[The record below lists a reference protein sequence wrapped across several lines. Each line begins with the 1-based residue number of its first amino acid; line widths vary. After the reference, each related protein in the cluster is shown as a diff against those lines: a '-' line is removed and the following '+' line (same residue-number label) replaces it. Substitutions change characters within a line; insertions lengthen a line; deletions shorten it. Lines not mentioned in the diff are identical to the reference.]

1 MGKVKEIVRTANVA
15 WSPRALQSIYLVA
28 GTVAQQLDA
37 TFSTS
42 ANLEL
47 FSLDL
52 TSPELEMP
60 LVGRVESP
68 QRFHKLIWSHHGTS
82 SDYPMGV
89 VIGGSD
95 NGGISLWNIDK
106 IAEYVHYNHQQQATV
121 TMTIAPVI
129 WYIN

>member
-1 MGKVKEIVRTANVA
+1 M
-15 WSPRALQSIYLVA
+15 WSPRTLQSIYLIG

-52 TSPELEMP
+52 ASSELAMP
-60 LVGRVESP
+60 LVGSVESP
-68 QRFHKLIWSHHGTS
+68 QRFHKLIWSHYGAS
-82 SDYPMGV
+82 DDYPMGV

-95 NGGISLWNIDK
+95 NGGISLWNVAK
-106 IAEYVHYNHQQQATV
+106 VAE
-121 TMTIAPVI
+121 
-129 WYIN
+129 

>member
-1 MGKVKEIVRTANVA
+1 MGKVKEILRTANVA
-15 WSPRALQSIYLVA
+15 WSPKALQSIYLVA

-52 TSPELEMP
+52 ASPDLTMP

-68 QRFHKLIWSHHGTS
+68 QRFHKLAWSHHGVTEEF
-82 SDYPMGV
+82 PLGV

-95 NGGISLWNIDK
+95 NGGISLWSVSK
-106 IAEYVHYNHQQQATV
+106 LAEYV
-121 TMTIAPVI
+121 TIAHLYQTPRGGHS
-129 WYIN
+129 N

>member
-15 WSPRALQSIYLVA
+15 WSPRALQSIYLIG

-52 TSPELEMP
+52 ASSELAMP

-68 QRFHKLIWSHHGTS
+68 QRFHKLIWSHHGVG
-82 SDYPMGV
+82 DQYQMGV
-89 VIGGSD
+89 AIGGSD
-95 NGGISLWNIDK
+95 NGGISIWNVARV
-106 IAEYVHYNHQQQATV
+106 AE
-121 TMTIAPVI
+121 
-129 WYIN
+129 

>member
-15 WSPRALQSIYLVA
+15 WSPRALQSIYLMA

-52 TSPELEMP
+52 TTPEAEMP

-68 QRFHKLIWSHHGTS
+68 QRFHKLIWSHHGAS
-82 SDYPMGV
+82 EGYQLGV

-95 NGGISLWNIDK
+95 NGGISVWDVKK
-106 IAEYVHYNHQQQATV
+106 IAAYGPHFIVHNRFQYVILLHV
-121 TMTIAPVI
+121 S
-129 WYIN
+129 